1 MKDEKGEVY
10 IFIMFAIVAITLI
23 ILVTISIFLIVNDIN
38 YGAKQG
44 TIVDKRYSGPYTT
57 YISSKIGNSTV
68 ITPQYHPEA
77 YSMKIQKDE
86 DGKIKECWIDISPQ
100 EYEKYNIGDYY
111 N

>member
-10 IFIMFAIVAITLI
+10 IFIMFAIAAITLI

-44 TIVDKRYSGPYTT
+44 TIVDKSYSGPYTT
-57 YISSKIGNSTV
+57 YISSRIGNSTV
-68 ITPQYHPEA
+68 ITPLYHPEA
-77 YSMKIQKDE
+77 YSIKIQKDE